1 VGAYGALLE
10 RPDRAAEIEIRQS
23 HLFESAVAGDAP
35 AALEFINNILQS
47 STDYAIIGGDLG
59 GVIVLW
65 NDGARRLYGY
75 EAAAVVGKAHVS
87 ILNTPQDVAEGTPA
101 RMLAVATRDG
111 KWEGTF
117 ESVRQDQSRFVT
129 RAIVTP
135 LRDAVGAPIG
145 FLLISNDISQEVR
158 VAEEL
163 RASLHYTRALIESNF
178 DALMTTDTLGIIS
191 DVNRRMESLTGRDRD
206 ELIGTAFQDY
216 VTEPHLAARALR
228 EVLRETKVT
237 DQALTTRSKTGEETL
252 VSYSAATY
260 NDPDGRVRGIIAA
273 AREVTERKRFELTI
287 QEKNLELERANR
299 AKDRFL
305 ASMSHELRTPLN
317 GILGFAGTLL
327 MQLPGPLNDEQQ
339 RQLRTIQNGARHLL
353 LLINDILDVAKI
365 DSGRVELQLEPI
377 ECRSLVADV
386 VESLR
391 PLAEAKGL
399 RLDVALPGREVVL
412 SSDRRAFSQIA
423 INLVNNAIKF
433 TPAGAVVV
441 SLEDTGGDVALLV
454 ADTGVGIRPEDQ
466 TRIFQAF
473 ERIGDAEHEEGTG
486 LGLHLSQ
493 RLAELLGGAIEL
505 TSDHGRG
512 STFALRI
519 KRR

>member
-1 VGAYGALLE
+1 V
-10 RPDRAAEIEIRQS
+10 DRTHGPAEVQTRQS

-47 STDYAIIGGDLG
+47 STDYAIIGSDLQ
-59 GVIVLW
+59 GVVVLW

-75 EAAAVVGKAHVS
+75 DAATVIGKAHVS
-87 ILNTPQDVAEGTPA
+87 ILHTPEDVADGAPA
-101 RMLAVATRDG
+101 RILKLATREG

-117 ESVRQDQSRFVT
+117 ESVRRDLSRFMT
-129 RAIVTP
+129 RTIVTP
-135 LRDAVGAPIG
+135 LRDTLHAPIG
-145 FLLISNDISQEVR
+145 YLLISNDISQEVR
-158 VAEEL
+158 LAEEL
-163 RASLHYTRALIESNF
+163 RASLQYTRALIESNF

-191 DVNRRMESLTGRDRD
+191 DVNRRMEYLTGCDRD
-206 ELIGTAFQDY
+206 ELIGTAFHNY
-216 VTEPHLAARALR
+216 VTEPDVALEALR
-228 EVLRETKVT
+228 RVLRETT
-237 DQALTTRSKTGEETL
+237 LADQELTARSKTGRETL

-353 LLINDILDVAKI
+353 LLINDILDVTKI
-365 DSGRVELQLEPI
+365 DSGRVELQLEPV
-377 ECRSLVADV
+377 ECRDLIVGV
-386 VESLR
+386 VDSLR

-399 RLDVALPGREVVL
+399 RLDVSVPDQPVVL
-412 SSDRRAFSQIA
+412 NSDRRAYSQIV

-433 TPAGAVVV
+433 THAGAVVV
-441 SLEDTGGDVALLV
+441 GLQDTGGDVVLLV
-454 ADTGVGIRPEDQ
+454 EDTGVGIRPEDHD
-466 TRIFQAF
+466 RIFQAF
-473 ERIGDAEHEEGTG
+473 ERIGDEDHEEGTG

-493 RLAELLGGAIEL
+493 RLAELLGGHITLVSE
-505 TSDHGRG
+505 HGRG

-519 KRR
+519 GRR